1 MFSVLSLAL
10 LQTAVFGQDIPT
22 IPNCGLDP
30 VDPACLVRNA
40 QYTVVGTITG
50 LEGKETSPSRYNATM
65 RIRFQIKLT
74 LGNANA
80 LILGI

>member
-1 MFSVLSLAL
+1 MFYSAL
-10 LQTAVFGQDIPT
+10 LLTAAVFGQEIPS

-30 VDPACLVRNA
+30 VDPSCLVRNA

-65 RIRFQIKLT
+65 RIR
-74 LGNANA
+74 
-80 LILGI
+80 